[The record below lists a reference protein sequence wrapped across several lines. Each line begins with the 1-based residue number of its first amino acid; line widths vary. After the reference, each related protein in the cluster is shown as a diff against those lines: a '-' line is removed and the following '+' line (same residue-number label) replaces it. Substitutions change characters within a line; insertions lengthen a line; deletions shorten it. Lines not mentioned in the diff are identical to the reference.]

1 MKISIVIPV
10 FNEASN
16 IAPLYAALVPQLES
30 VSMDYEILFV
40 DDGSTDASVE
50 EVRKLRAL
58 DDRVRLL
65 SLSRNFGHQI
75 ALTAGIDHA
84 SGDAIVMM
92 DADLQHPPAL
102 IPQFISR
109 WVDCMQ

>member
-16 IAPLYAALVPQLES
+16 IPPLYAALVPQLES

-40 DDGSTDASVE
+40 DDGSTDGSVE
-50 EVRKLRAL
+50 ESRKLPPRNH
-58 DDRVRLL
+58 RVRRL

-75 ALTAGIDHA
+75 APTAGIDHA
-84 SGDAIVMM
+84 SGDAIVLM

-102 IPQFISR
+102 IP
-109 WVDCMQ
+109 